1 VDLDIRPATRSD
13 LPALASVARASGLSD
28 IEGGADPRYIT
39 YLIEH
44 GRLLVAVVQADII
57 GYAGSVQV
65 GATTMLTDLFVRPDV
80 QSGGTGAV
88 LLASLFA
95 GAGDRMTHSSSDP
108 RAVALYARA
117 GMTPMFPILYLAGD
131 PGRLTGVRS
140 EVAEHR
146 PSAAPAATD
155 STEAAATELTI
166 TGDDRATTYAY
177 WVARPNSF
185 AFVLGDRL
193 GAGVI
198 GGEGDQFG
206 VTHLCAG
213 PDVDPIDAVVSAVAA
228 VPGTMAHLSLPGPHP
243 ALRTLL
249 DAGFRITDTDTFMTS
264 GPNPY
269 ATGLAVGSPGLC

>member
-1 VDLDIRPATRSD
+1 
-13 LPALASVARASGLSD
+13 
-28 IEGGADPRYIT
+28 
-39 YLIEH
+39 
-44 GRLLVAVVQADII
+44 
-57 GYAGSVQV
+57 
-65 GATTMLTDLFVRPDV
+65 
-80 QSGGTGAV
+80 
-88 LLASLFA
+88 
-95 GAGDRMTHSSSDP
+95 MTHSSSDP

-155 STEAAATELTI
+155 PTEAAATELTI

-269 ATGLAVGSPGLC
+269 ATGLAIGSPGLC